1 MAGSRHRYQVR
12 TITLRSDD
20 LPREAYVIDRD
31 NGDQR
36 VFSLTEGQ
44 DGTFGEIET
53 KAEEYAKMLNTGM
66 P

>member
-12 TITLRSDD
+12 TITLRSDG

-36 VFSLTEGQ
+36 VFLLVEGR
-44 DGTFGEIET
+44 DGTFDEIET
-53 KAEEYAKMLNTGM
+53 RAEEHAKILNGM